1 MFHFQI
7 TQYDCNY
14 DNLAPDGCTQY
25 FWGETT
31 DLVKTYNFD
40 GGFHLA
46 EQDQNICIRRERNIC
61 EICWSTTAEGDFETS
76 SSKTGPSGETLIQN
90 ISKNSTIL

>member
-1 MFHFQI
+1 MKSHFQI

-76 SSKTGPSGETLIQN
+76 SSLTGPNGKIW
-90 ISKNSTIL
+90 K